1 MLHRDGTMESERE
14 VQPIEHLVGFY
25 EQAHHETDP
34 AWASDLR
41 FCADLAQNL
50 LDQGGRALVVGGFV
64 RDSLIARHT
73 GEALASKDIDIEVYG
88 VPFGQL
94 VPALRAYGEVNLVG
108 ASFGIAKLTNPESGD
123 VLDFSIP
130 RRDSKV
136 DRGHRGFIV
145 TGDPTMTIA
154 EAAKRRDLTIN
165 ALAMDP
171 LTGELIDE
179 YGGAADIKAGVLR
192 ATDPELFTDDPLRVL
207 RVMQFAGRFG
217 FDVDPPTA
225 DLCRSLDLTEL
236 PAERVGEEWLKL
248 ITKSPRPSV
257 GLEVA
262 RELGVLDQLHPELAV
277 LDTIPQESEWHPE
290 GNVWNHTKHAIDAAV
305 QVVQREGLQGDDALV
320 VLFGALCHD
329 LGKATTTARKEK
341 NGVMRITA
349 HGHETAGIEPSK
361 RFLEQIQMKRSVVQ
375 KVLPI
380 VRDHLW
386 HVHVPEPTPKQLGR
400 FAQRLHPASIRLW
413 DLVSRCDS
421 NGRGHDFEPT
431 TRSHAIYLQSLDMAV
446 AEAPPKPIVGGH
458 HLIELLGMKP
468 GPEFGPLL
476 DLLLGGQLDGAFSTP
491 EEGIAWLQK
500 THIHANA
507 TL

>member
-1 MLHRDGTMESERE
+1 MYERLIHIIEGHFDAPHFESFLDRA
-14 VQPIEHLVGFY
+14 EH
-25 EQAHHETDP
+25 ESDP
-34 AWASDLR
+34 EFASDLR
-41 FCADLAQNL
+41 LCADIAQTFAE
-50 LDQGGRALVVGGFV
+50 QGGKALVVGGFA
-64 RDSLIARHT
+64 RDAVIAHHR
-73 GEALASKDIDIEVYG
+73 GESIVSKDIDIEVYG
-88 VPFGQL
+88 VPFEQL
-94 VPALRAYGEVNLVG
+94 VPTLRTYGEVNLVG
-108 ASFGIAKLTNPESGD
+108 ASFGIAKVINPETGG

-136 DRGHRGFIV
+136 DRGHRGFVV
-145 TGDPTMTIA
+145 TGDPTMTVA
-154 EAAKRRDLTIN
+154 EAARRRDLTIN

-179 YGGAADIKAGVLR
+179 YGGVADIKAGVLR

-217 FDVDPPTA
+217 FDVDPQTA
-225 DLCRSLDLTEL
+225 DLCRSLDLSEL

-248 ITKSPRPSV
+248 ITKSPQPSA

-277 LDTIPQESEWHPE
+277 LDTIPQESAWHPE
-290 GNVWNHTKHAIDAAV
+290 GNVWNHTKHAVDAAV
-305 QVVQREGLQGDDALV
+305 QVVQQENLQGDDALV

-329 LGKATTTARKEK
+329 LGKATTTALKEK
-341 NGVMRITA
+341 HGVMRITS
-349 HGHETAGIEPSK
+349 HGHEAAGVEPSK
-361 RFLEQIQMKRSVVQ
+361 RFLEQIHMKRSVIQ

-386 HVHVPEPTPKQLGR
+386 HVHVPEPAPKQLGR

-421 NGRGHDFEPT
+421 NGRGHDFEAT

-446 AEAPPKPIVGGH
+446 AEAPPKRIVGGR

-476 DLLLGGQLDGAFSTP
+476 DLLLEGQLDGAFSSP
-491 EEGIAWLQK
+491 EEGITWLQK
-500 THIHANA
+500 TQIHAS
-507 TL
+507 TTV